1 MQTCINECGTF
12 NNDQLISFS
21 QELDRR
27 LQQKIITRYLMA
39 IFPTGELIIHPLN
52 NKKFLKEE
60 RIIIKQTT
68 EHQLA
73 HAKEIIKQTAS
84 KKALKRSSQD
94 LQKNNNN
101 KKEASFFMSPTLAT

>member
-1 MQTCINECGTF
+1 MQTWINECGTF

-73 HAKEIIKQTAS
+73 YTKEIIKQLTA
-84 KKALKRSSQD
+84 KQRLKRSSQD
-94 LQKNNNN
+94 LQKNNN